1 MAGAHLVSMKSSLD
15 PHAHRRLIA
24 LIAAGALVLIMAV
37 VGIYG
42 LAAGRKDAATPKPI
56 TTGTT
61 AAPSTPV
68 PSTVLTPHLS
78 AIPRGRDPE
87 KFAQSIANALF
98 TWDTGSGFMP
108 LDYTAVILD
117 VGDPSGT
124 EQPGLASDV
133 ATYLPTREAWVDLR
147 RYATTQSLAIE
158 NMYVPDAWADAVAQ
172 ARPGQLPP
180 GAAAYTIE
188 GTRHR
193 DGIWNSQP
201 TSTDAA
207 VSFTAFMACPPDGDP
222 CYLLRLSQLDNP
234 LK

>member
-1 MAGAHLVSMKSSLD
+1 MKSSLD
-15 PHAHRRLIA
+15 PRVHRRLIA

-42 LAAGRKDAATPKPI
+42 LVAGHQDSATPKPI

-61 AAPSTPV
+61 TAPSTSV
-68 PSTVLTPHLS
+68 PSPVSTPQLS
-78 AIPRGRDPE
+78 AIPHSRDPE
-87 KFAQSIANALF
+87 KFAQSVANALF

-108 LDYTAVILD
+108 LDYTVVILD

-124 EQPGLASDV
+124 EQAGLASDV

-147 RYATTQSLAIE
+147 RYATTQSLTIE
-158 NMYVPDAWADAVAQ
+158 AMYVPDAWAGAVAQ

-193 DGIWNSQP
+193 EGIWNGQP
-201 TSTDAA
+201 TSTDSA
-207 VSFTAFMACPPDGDP
+207 VSFTAFVACPPDGDP